1 MYTNRGLNLV
11 EVRIKDDV
19 FNNKLDINPSMIFRF
34 DVRTINDIVTFRMGE
49 KKNIH
54 YLVAACADGYLR
66 VLNLNNA
73 EVIKAIKGV
82 AGSPICLDIALNEG
96 SGMNSGQGSE
106 KRDLLA
112 VGYDDDSFTVY
123 SMIQGFKPL
132 YRGLGHR
139 SYVSQVRFD
148 NYYIAE

>member
-54 YLVAACADGYLR
+54 YLVAACADGY
-66 VLNLNNA
+66 NL
-73 EVIKAIKGV
+73 
-82 AGSPICLDIALNEG
+82 
-96 SGMNSGQGSE
+96 
-106 KRDLLA
+106 
-112 VGYDDDSFTVY
+112 
-123 SMIQGFKPL
+123 
-132 YRGLGHR
+132 
-139 SYVSQVRFD
+139 
-148 NYYIAE
+148 